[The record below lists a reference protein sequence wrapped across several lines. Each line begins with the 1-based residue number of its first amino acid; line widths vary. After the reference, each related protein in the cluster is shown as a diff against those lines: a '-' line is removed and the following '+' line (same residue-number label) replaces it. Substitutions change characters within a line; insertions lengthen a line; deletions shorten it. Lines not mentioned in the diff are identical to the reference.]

1 MVPGNSVE
9 TEELLRRAGAGER
22 AAIENLLD
30 RHRRRLRRMVVA
42 RFDQRLSA
50 RVDPSDVL
58 QDGLADAG
66 RRLPDFLRDRP
77 MPFFCWLRR
86 LVLQRLGAWRRFH
99 LESQSRSV
107 ARDGAPICSSI
118 DGSQLRAIDGLAGS
132 AISPSDAAIRDEE
145 RARMRT
151 ALASLD
157 EGDRQV
163 LMLRYEDQLS
173 FAEIAVKL
181 GAGLS
186 AVKMRHLRALERLR
200 GLMEDYGREPGA

>member
-1 MVPGNSVE
+1 MAASNSLE
-9 TEELLRRAGAGER
+9 TDELLRRAGAGES

-30 RHRRRLRRMVVA
+30 RHRRRLRQMVVA
-42 RFDQRLSA
+42 RFDRRLNA

-66 RRLPDFLRDRP
+66 RRLPDFLRNRP

-99 LESQSRSV
+99 LETRSRSV

-118 DGSQLRAIDGLAGS
+118 DGFQERAIDRLAGS
-132 AISPSDAAIRDEE
+132 DISPSDAVIRDEE
-145 RARMRT
+145 KARMRC
-151 ALASLD
+151 AVASLD
-157 EGDRQV
+157 ETDRQV
-163 LMLRYEDQLS
+163 LMLRYEDQFS

-181 GAGLS
+181 GAKLS

-200 GLMEDYGREPGA
+200 GLMGDYGREPGA

>member
-1 MVPGNSVE
+1 VAGNSLE
-9 TEELLRRAGAGER
+9 TDALLRRAGAGEL

-30 RHRRRLRRMVVA
+30 RHRRRLRQMVVA

-107 ARDGAPICSSI
+107 ARDGARFCFSI
-118 DGSQLRAIDGLAGS
+118 DGSHEPAFDRLAGS
-132 AISPSDAAIRDEE
+132 DISPSDALIRDEE
-145 RARMRT
+145 RARMRW

-157 EGDRQV
+157 EADRQV
-163 LMLRYEDQLS
+163 LMLRYEDKFS
-173 FAEIAVKL
+173 FTEIAVKL
-181 GAGLS
+181 GAKLS

-200 GLMEDYGREPGA
+200 ALMGNHGREPGA